1 MPVAGGNRVTK
12 TNVYNHC
19 HHTGH
24 LVSCVS
30 RYDYVGSNH
39 ARLDAVDVKP
49 RHSID
54 TNSGV
59 SYTGN
64 YILKAAKEITNA

>member
-1 MPVAGGNRVTK
+1 MPVAGGVRETR
-12 TNVYNHC
+12 TNVYNHR
-19 HHTGH
+19 HHSGH

-30 RYDYVGSNH
+30 RHDYVGSNH
-39 ARLDAVDVKP
+39 ARLDAPDVKP

-54 TNSGV
+54 NNSYV

-64 YILKAAKEITNA
+64 YILKAAKENTNA

>member
-1 MPVAGGNRVTK
+1 MPVAGGNKEMK
-12 TNVYNHC
+12 TNVYNPC
-19 HHTGH
+19 HHIGC

-39 ARLDAVDVKP
+39 AGLDALDVKP
-49 RHSID
+49 CNTID
-54 TNSGV
+54 TASGV

-64 YILKAAKEITNA
+64 YILKAAKETTNA

>member
-1 MPVAGGNRVTK
+1 MPVAGGNKEMK
-12 TNVYNHC
+12 TNVYNPC
-19 HHTGH
+19 HHIGY

-49 RHSID
+49 RHFID
-54 TNSGV
+54 ANSCV

>member
-1 MPVAGGNRVTK
+1 MPVAGGNMVTK
-12 TNVYNHC
+12 TNAYNPC
-19 HHTGH
+19 HHIGH

-39 ARLDAVDVKP
+39 ARLYVPDVKP
-49 RHSID
+49 RHAID
-54 TNSGV
+54 TASCV

-64 YILKAAKEITNA
+64 YILKDTE

>member
-1 MPVAGGNRVTK
+1 MNVAGGSMVTK
-12 TNVYNHC
+12 TNAYNPC
-19 HHTGH
+19 HHIGY

-39 ARLDAVDVKP
+39 AGLDALDVKP
-49 RHSID
+49 RHAID
-54 TNSGV
+54 TNSCV

-64 YILKAAKEITNA
+64 YILKEKANA